1 VIDIVVRSTRPL
13 AEADRK
19 ACIMDSLRPLKAL
32 GISDLEAELYR
43 WLLRCPGSTLADMG
57 QHMSAAP
64 DSLCEAVAALEQ
76 AGLITRTL
84 DQRLLPTAPDV
95 GLEALIVWRQTELER
110 ARTLASHLMADFQ
123 EGRQAQSPDLV
134 EVVTGAGAVHR
145 RFEQLQRGARR
156 EVQVLDTPPYMGPG
170 GTPNDVEYEGLARG
184 VIYRGIYDRAAI
196 EAAPRTINAIARYV
210 AAGEQARFVPRLPLK
225 LAIIDREF
233 GYLPLIAGQPDIARF
248 LLIRPCSLLNAL
260 LYIFDVLW
268 KQAVV
273 IPVDGGPAAP
283 AMNGQD
289 PRLSADDRQLLRL
302 LAAGMKDQAIA
313 SHLGMSYR
321 TASRRISGLMAALGA
336 ESRFQAGL
344 YAARQGWL

>member
-1 VIDIVVRSTRPL
+1 M
-13 AEADRK
+13 E
-19 ACIMDSLRPLKAL
+19 SLRPLTAL

-43 WLLRCPGSTLADMG
+43 WLLRCPGSTAADLG

-84 DQRLLPTAPDV
+84 DQRLMPTAPDV

-110 ARTLASHLMADFQ
+110 ARTLASQLMADFHD
-123 EGRQAQSPDLV
+123 GRQEQSPDLV
-134 EVVTGAGAVHR
+134 EIVTGARTVHR

-196 EAAPRTINAIARYV
+196 EAAPGTINAIAHYV

-233 GYLPLIAGQPDIARF
+233 GYLPLIADQPDIARF

-268 KQAVV
+268 EHAVP
-273 IPVDGGPAAP
+273 ITADGGPAAP
-283 AMNGQD
+283 AAPAVNG
-289 PRLSADDRQLLRL
+289 PAPVPSADDRKLLRL
-302 LAAGMKDQAIA
+302 LATGMKDQAIA

-344 YAARQGWL
+344 YAARQGWLLPASSAA

>member
-1 VIDIVVRSTRPL
+1 
-13 AEADRK
+13 
-19 ACIMDSLRPLKAL
+19 MDSLRPLKAL

-43 WLLRCPGSTLADMG
+43 WLLRCPGSTLAGMG
-57 QHMSAAP
+57 QHMSATP
-64 DSLCEAVAALEQ
+64 ESLCEAVAALEQ

-84 DQRLLPTAPDV
+84 DQRLVPTAPDV

-110 ARTLASHLMADFQ
+110 ARTLASQLMADFQ
-123 EGRQAQSPDLV
+123 EGRQAQSPDLI
-134 EVVTGAGAVHR
+134 EVVTGARTVHR

-184 VIYRGIYDRAAI
+184 IIYRGIYDRAAI
-196 EAAPRTINAIARYV
+196 EAAPRTINAIAHYV

-233 GYLPLIAGQPDIARF
+233 GYL
-248 LLIRPCSLLNAL
+248 LIRPCSLLNAL

-268 KQAVV
+268 KQAVP
-273 IPVDGGPAAP
+273 ITVDGGSAAP
-283 AMNGQD
+283 AADGQG
-289 PRLSADDRQLLRL
+289 PGLSADDRKLLRL